1 MITEWFCF
9 QHEDGDIKRRHYG
22 MFRCSEWAGPDDD
35 DCVIHLAEI
44 REHGTV
50 DLNDMPEPNRTVR

>member
-9 QHEDGDIKRRHYG
+9 QHNDGDIKIRHHG
-22 MFRCSEWAGPDDD
+22 MYRCSAWTGPDGDP
-35 DCVIHLAEI
+35 CHIVLAQI